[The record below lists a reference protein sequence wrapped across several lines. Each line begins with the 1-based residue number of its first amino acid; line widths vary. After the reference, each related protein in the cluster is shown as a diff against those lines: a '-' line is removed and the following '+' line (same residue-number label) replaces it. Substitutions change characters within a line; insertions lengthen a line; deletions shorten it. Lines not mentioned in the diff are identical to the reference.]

1 MPPSNDEKKDDAAQN
16 LTNCLFSQYRFFVA
30 GIGLGTAY
38 HLHSKAGPAPMIVA
52 GLGGSLADLIY
63 GYTVECQKEVEAYN
77 NQPKEN

>member
-1 MPPSNDEKKDDAAQN
+1 MSGFQIPCTYLIFYCFLYS
-16 LTNCLFSQYRFFVA
+16 LFSQYRFFVA

-63 GYTVECQKEVEAYN
+63 GYTVECQKEVQAYN